1 MFDLDDTLVDHT
13 GAIDRVFIALAEE
26 RSWGPE
32 GLAFLRAEQ
41 ARPVENLESLKLIIE
56 KYETGETPDQLAD
69 LLNDRVL
76 DASTLFDGV
85 LAALTRLRD
94 AGWVL
99 ALVTNGYEVA
109 QRRKLRDGLLE
120 LFDTLCFSATEGSW
134 KPDPGIFVAAAA
146 NAGFPPSQ
154 AWVVGDSWKNDV
166 AGAAA
171 IGARSIWVS
180 HGQTPPTSP
189 FAADV
194 IVPTA
199 VDACE
204 HLLNLSGGSEH

>member
-26 RSWGPE
+26 RSWGAE

-41 ARPVENLESLKLIIE
+41 ARPVDNIESLNLIIE
-56 KYETGETPDQLAD
+56 KYGTGETPDQLAD

-76 DASTLFDGV
+76 DASIMFDGV
-85 LAALTRLRD
+85 LTALARLRD
-94 AGWVL
+94 AGWAL
-99 ALVTNGYEVA
+99 ALVTNGYEVS

-120 LFDTLCFSATEGSW
+120 LFDTLCFSGTQGVW
-134 KPDPGIFVAAAA
+134 KPDPRIFVAAAA
-146 NAGFPPSQ
+146 NAGFPPES
-154 AWVVGDSWKNDV
+154 AWVVGDSWGNDV

-171 IGARSIWVS
+171 VGARSIWVS
-180 HGQTPPTSP
+180 HGRTPPTSP

-199 VDACE
+199 VDACDY
-204 HLLNLSGGSEH
+204 LWSL